1 MSFDLNKLVQPECG
15 AANPLVAAAQ
25 QITMKVPTT
34 SRFSHQQ
41 QAPINFAKEFIQ
53 QTKQEINASTTTG
66 QFNSHRP
73 SILSQSNLMYQNTQ
87 SVHIPQ
93 AGTSSMNLSGKLATD
108 FLAEQ
113 ELSEGVERL
122 KVKPPIVGSS
132 LMELNNISYMMN
144 GRSSS
149 LASSMVQ
156 SGIHL
161 HQQQHQQQQDN
172 STSAGDQLE
181 TKYRN
186 DMISQSKSI
195 SGKTDDMEFWQN
207 LAQQYI
213 APTTYDNILRANLNK
228 TTTEKMKTFEK
239 NEELNKQQTTEE
251 VDNDFEG
258 ASQRVLRSLSDTEY
272 TFDERNPLKDQFEDP
287 FAEGIKR
294 LEQGDIPSAALLF
307 EAAVQKE
314 PENSVAWRYLGTTQA
329 QNERDL
335 SAIRALKNC
344 LKLDNNDQ
352 QARRAISVSLVNE
365 TQHSEACRYLLEWL
379 MSHEKYKIL
388 GASLVEFHQ
397 FDEELSDDPF
407 YINAVDQKHYKYVRE
422 KFVEAARMSPQ
433 NPDPDVQD
441 SLGILFNM
449 QGDYDKAVDCYKAA
463 LSVKS
468 NDSLLWNRLGAT
480 LANGNKPEDAVVA
493 YRKALEISP
502 GFLRS
507 RYNLAISL
515 THLTLYEEATR
526 QLVQILNMQA
536 AGRGSKNAQIRTRSI
551 TSSSIWNTLRT
562 VATLQNKPELYPM
575 IDGRDLNRCNEEIFK
590 SNSSIPVTSTTP
602 ASVLAPTTTAS
613 ASASTAQPNN
623 DTN

>member
-25 QITMKVPTT
+25 QISMKVPAI
-34 SRFSHQQ
+34 SRFRHQQ

-53 QTKQEINASTTTG
+53 QTNQAIASTTTG
-66 QFNSHRP
+66 QFNAPRH
-73 SILSQSNLMYQNTQ
+73 SILSQSNPLYQNTQ
-87 SVHIPQ
+87 SVHVSQ

-122 KVKPPIVGSS
+122 QVKPPIVGSS
-132 LMELNNISYMMN
+132 LMELNNIAYMMN
-144 GRSSS
+144 GGRSTG
-149 LASSMVQ
+149 LASMVQ
-156 SGIHL
+156 SGIHT
-161 HQQQHQQQQDN
+161 QQQDN

-186 DMISQSKSI
+186 DMISQSKS
-195 SGKTDDMEFWQN
+195 SLGKTDDMEFWQN

-213 APTTYDNILRANLNK
+213 GPTTYDNILRANLSK
-228 TTTEKMKTFEK
+228 TTGKTKSFDEQQSDQ
-239 NEELNKQQTTEE
+239 NEQLNKQAIEEE
-251 VDNDFEG
+251 VDNNFTTTN
-258 ASQRVLRSLSDTEY
+258 RVIPSMSDTEY
-272 TFDERNPLKDQFEDP
+272 AFDERNPLKDQFEDP

-307 EAAVQKE
+307 EAAVQRE

-352 QARRAISVSLVNE
+352 QARRAISVSLANE
-365 TQHSEACRYLLEWL
+365 TQHLEACKYLLEWL
-379 MSHEKYKIL
+379 MSHEKYKTL
-388 GASLVEFHQ
+388 GANLKEFHQ

-468 NDSLLWNRLGAT
+468 SDSLLWNRLGAT

-515 THLTLYEEATR
+515 THLTLYEEATK

-562 VATLQNKPELYPM
+562 VATLRNKPELYPM
-575 IDGRDLNRCNEEIFK
+575 IDGRDLNRCNEEVFK
-590 SNSSIPVTSTTP
+590 SNSIPTSTTAAAAAA
-602 ASVLAPTTTAS
+602 ASVLAPTT
-613 ASASTAQPNN
+613 ASASTTQANN
-623 DTN
+623 ATD